1 MMEILSRWYGKL
13 LDALALAACVILFL
27 MTLMI
32 CADVL
37 LRNVHLIPGVD
48 GLSWSNE
55 VSEATL
61 YLVTMLTAPWL
72 LRQGRHIRVD
82 VVLRL
87 LPKKAGWYCEW
98 ASDIFAFACCFVM
111 ALYGLRATLASWKA
125 GSMSVKTLVM
135 PEWWLLAPLP
145 LAFLLLAIEMVFRMH
160 RLQLGERAPRDD
172 AVTAG

>member
-1 MMEILSRWYGKL
+1 MEALSQWYGKL
-13 LDALALAACVILFL
+13 LNTLALVACAMLFF

-32 CADVL
+32 CGDVL
-37 LRNVHLIPGVD
+37 LRNTSIVPG
-48 GLSWSNE
+48 LRNIAWSNE

-82 VVLRL
+82 VVLRIV
-87 LPKKAGWYCEW
+87 PKRLGWYCEW
-98 ASDIFAFACCFVM
+98 ASDFFAFACCLVL
-111 ALYGLRATLASWKA
+111 AAYGARATLASWKA

-145 LAFLLLAIEMVFRMH
+145 VAFLLLAIEMLFRMR
-160 RLQLGERAPRDD
+160 RLYLGERAPRDD
-172 AVTAG
+172 AVSAG